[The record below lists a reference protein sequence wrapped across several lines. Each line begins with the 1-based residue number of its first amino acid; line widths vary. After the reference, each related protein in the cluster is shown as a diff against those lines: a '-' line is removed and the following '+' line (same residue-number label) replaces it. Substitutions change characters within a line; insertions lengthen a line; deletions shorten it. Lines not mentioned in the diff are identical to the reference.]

1 MKRTRRDFLKTS
13 ALVAAPLVLPMTSI
27 FGNAAKAAP
36 NSRTTFAHF
45 GVGNQGGNLFRAF
58 QGCPDAQSVAIADC
72 YKSRR
77 EGIAALVKGKAY
89 VDFRELL
96 EKEDIDAIVI
106 ATPDHW
112 HLPLGLY
119 AARKKKHV
127 YIEKPLGLTIEQNL
141 LFKKVA
147 AENGTIFQ
155 YGTQQRSDRHCWV
168 GSALVRGGAVGTVK
182 TIEVDAPD
190 GHGGG
195 SMETAP
201 VPADLDFEMW
211 TGPAPVA
218 PYTVDRCKPDATY
231 MVYDYSI
238 GYLGGW
244 GAHPLDIMV
253 WGSEADLSGPVVVE
267 GTGKHDDNDLCN
279 AVYNWDM
286 KIKLGKVDL
295 VFRPGG
301 DRTRFIGEDG
311 QWIEVRRNGI
321 SASDPALLE
330 KTPSE
335 EALAWHADGNH
346 YNNFVQSI
354 RNGKTP
360 VSNLADAIR
369 SDNISQLCDIAIRT
383 KSVVKWDPIK
393 MALIDPKPEQTKM
406 LSRPM
411 RSPWTL

>member
-1 MKRTRRDFLKTS
+1 LKTS
-13 ALVAAPLVLPMTSI
+13 AVLASPLVIPFGSI
-27 FGNAAKAAP
+27 FGDETKAAP
-36 NSRTTFAHF
+36 NNRTTLAHF
-45 GVGNQGGNLFRAF
+45 GVGNQGSWLARNF
-58 QGCPDAQSVAIADC
+58 QGCKDAQSVAAADC

-77 EGIAALVKGKAY
+77 EGMASIFHGKAY
-89 VDFRELL
+89 SDFRELL
-96 EKEDIDAIVI
+96 EKEDVDAVIV

-112 HLPLGLY
+112 HVPLGLY
-119 AARKKKHV
+119 AARRKKHV
-127 YIEKPLGLTIEQNL
+127 YIEKPLGLTIAQNL

-147 AENGTIFQ
+147 AENKTCFQ
-155 YGTQQRSDRHCWV
+155 YGTQQRSDKHCWQ
-168 GSALVRGGAVGTVK
+168 GCALLRGGAVGK
-182 TIEVDAPD
+182 IKSIEVDAPN

-195 SMETAP
+195 SMVEAP

-211 TGPAPVA
+211 TGPAPSA

-253 WGSEADLSGPVVVE
+253 WGSDADLSGPIVVE
-267 GTGKHDDNDLCN
+267 GTGRHNDDDLCS
-279 AVYNWDM
+279 AVFDWDM
-286 KIKLGKVDL
+286 KIKLGDVDL

-301 DRTRFIGEDG
+301 DRTRFIGENG
-311 QWIEVRRNGI
+311 QWIEVRRNGL

-330 KTPSE
+330 GVPKE
-335 EALAWHADGNH
+335 EALAWHSDQNH
-346 YNNFVQSI
+346 YNNFIQSV

-360 VSNLADAIR
+360 VSNLTDAVR
-369 SDNISQLCDIAIRT
+369 SDNISQLCDIAVRT

-393 MALIDPKPEQTKM
+393 MELINPTPEQTKM

-411 RSPWTL
+411 RAPWTLQD